1 MDRYSAVTDMRFD
14 CRRDRVSWDDIVFCL
29 ETGWNEPD
37 EDVDA
42 RDILELGWSIVATDI
57 IRTYND

>member
-14 CRRDRVSWDDIVFCL
+14 CRSDLVSCDDNVFCL

-42 RDILELGWSIVATDI
+42 RDTLEAGCSMVATDI
-57 IRTYND
+57 MWM

>member
-14 CRRDRVSWDDIVFCL
+14 CRRDLVSWDDIVFCL

-42 RDILELGWSIVATDI
+42 RDILELG
-57 IRTYND
+57 